1 VSARLLLG
9 LDAGGGSGRA
19 LVVDV
24 ARGPVASARRPW
36 PRAHVPAPGTAGL
49 GIDLDLELVW
59 SLLADATREAL
70 ARAGAT
76 PGDVLGVAASG
87 VRFASVVLDGSGRP
101 LLAASN
107 RDGRA
112 TAAAL
117 ELAARSGAAL
127 AARTGHWP
135 TPIALA
141 ARLVWLGRERPE
153 AAARA
158 AHAFSLSDW
167 LGFRMCG
174 VVASEPSQA
183 CTTGLLDVARRAWD
197 DELAAEL
204 GIRRGLLPALSAPG
218 ARLGGLSDEAAEHLG
233 LAQGTPVAVGGG
245 DTQCGLL
252 GLGALVPG
260 SAGIVAGTSVPVQV
274 VVDRPVL
281 DPSARAWIGCHLAAD
296 RWLVECNAGPLGEAL
311 EWTAGALFA
320 DAPAPVTRLLAE
332 AARSEPGARGALA
345 AIGTPACD
353 MRALGLPVT
362 SLAFSPIVAADDPE
376 RRRHLARAAV
386 EATAFAVGAHLEQA
400 CRTAGLADGLAA
412 PVRAGGG
419 LTASPTWLGVLADS
433 LGRPIELGASPESS
447 ALGAALLA
455 GVAAGVWPDLASAA
469 GAAGAGVRTVVP
481 SDRHRGAYDRI
492 IPVWRR
498 FATARSV
505 GDAAAGELLLPELLR
520 GHEPAARPVAARGRP
535 RILVTAELDEA
546 SLERLRRLGDVE
558 AASFR
563 ERMRLLT
570 GPALVQALE
579 GVEVFVTEVD
589 VLDAAALEAL
599 PGLRVVAACRGE
611 AVNVDLEACSAF
623 GVPVLHAPGRN
634 AEAVADLAL
643 AFMLALLR
651 KLPEATAFLRA
662 PGGEAGDLA
671 RMGQAFSRLRGR
683 ELPGCTVGLVGLGA
697 VGRAVARRLR
707 GFGARVLASDPA
719 VDAEQAS
726 LAGAEAVD
734 LAELL
739 ARSDI
744 VSLHAPVTDATR
756 GLIGAAEL
764 ARMKPGALLVN
775 TARAA
780 LVDEAALADALG
792 RGSLGGAA
800 LDVFAVEPPGADH
813 PLLAFDNVIA
823 TPHVGGNTGD
833 VAAHQ
838 GRIVAEDLERL
849 LRGERPLHA
858 LNPEVLDGFDWS
870 TPRPEPDRARL
881 AARVG
886 RPGPAV
892 SDLQRD
898 ASPAAPAPA
907 LSRFG
912 PAPDA
917 TEGRAGAAAPEPA
930 AAAPGGAVAE
940 SFGRLL
946 ADFVARCGADE
957 ALRAAARGRE
967 VTLHFTVAGTPLA
980 FWLRLRDGLETG
992 LGAPDA
998 RAEVQLKLAADV
1010 LDGMFTGRV
1019 NPMQAAMQGR
1029 LAFTGDAAKA
1039 MTLQH
1044 LQGDLARL
1052 YRAAR
1057 DAAGPLG
1064 DLASLGTE
1072 SAPAAPRTAAG
1083 DDDGLRAE
1091 LVQVVNEL
1099 YAQQLVTATGGN
1111 VSARVTGRDE
1121 LWITPSQLFKGD
1133 LRPEVLVRL
1142 DLEGNPLDPDARAPS
1157 SERLMHCAVY
1167 RARPEARAVVH
1178 AHAPHATILANAGL
1192 PFLPI
1197 STEAAFFGDLPRV
1210 PFIMPGTV
1218 ELAKAVEE
1226 AARGSWAVL
1235 LVNHGLL
1242 VAGRSLR
1249 RAADM
1254 TEIVER
1260 SAEVILGCHA
1270 LGRTPPVL
1278 PEAVVDELRRMGDLV
1293 A

>member
-1 VSARLLLG
+1 VSARFLLG

-24 ARGPVASARRPW
+24 ARGPVASVRRPW
-36 PRAHVPAPGTAGL
+36 PRAHVAAPGTAGL

-59 SLLADATREAL
+59 LLLADAAREAL
-70 ARAGAT
+70 ARAGAA
-76 PGDVLGVAASG
+76 PGDVLGVAATA

-141 ARLVWLGRERPE
+141 ARLIWLGRERPE
-153 AAARA
+153 AATRA
-158 AHAFSLSDW
+158 AHAFALSDW
-167 LGFRMCG
+167 LGFRMSG

-183 CTTGLLDVARRAWD
+183 CTTGFLDVARRAWD
-197 DELAAEL
+197 DDLAAEL
-204 GIRRGLLPALSAPG
+204 GVRRGLLPPLSAAG
-218 ARLGGLSDEAAEHLG
+218 ARLGGLSEEAAERLG
-233 LAQGTPVAVGGG
+233 LAPGTPVAVGGA

-252 GLGALVPG
+252 GLGALEPG
-260 SAGIVAGTSVPVQV
+260 TAGIVAGTSVPVQV

-281 DPSARAWIGCHLAAD
+281 DPSARAWIECHLAAD

-345 AIGTPACD
+345 AIGAPTCD
-353 MRALGLPVT
+353 LRALGLPVT
-362 SLAFSPIVAADDPE
+362 SLSFSPIVAADDPE
-376 RRRHLARAAV
+376 RGRHLARAAV

-400 CRTAGLADGLAA
+400 CRTAGLADDATLE
-412 PVRAGGG
+412 VRAGGG
-419 LTASPTWLGVLADS
+419 LTASPTWLAVLADS

-447 ALGAALLA
+447 AHGAALLA
-455 GVAAGVWPDLASAA
+455 GVAAGVWPDVASAA
-469 GAAGAGVRTVVP
+469 GAAGAGIRTVVP
-481 SDRHRGAYDRI
+481 TDRHHDAYVRI
-492 IPVWRR
+492 VPVWRR
-498 FATARSV
+498 FAAARTA

-520 GHEPAARPVAARGRP
+520 GREPAAGPAAARRRP

-546 SLERLRRLGDVE
+546 SLGRLGRLGDVE

-563 ERMRLLT
+563 DRMRLLT

-589 VLDAAALEAL
+589 VLDAAALDAL
-599 PGLRVVAACRGE
+599 PGLRVVVACRGE

-651 KLPEATAFLRA
+651 KLPEAASFLRA

-719 VDAEQAS
+719 VDAERAA

-800 LDVFAVEPPGADH
+800 LDVFAVEPPGPDH

-823 TPHVGGNTGD
+823 TPHVGGNTVD

-849 LRGERPLHA
+849 LRGERPHHA
-858 LNPEVLDGFDWS
+858 LNAEVLDGFDWS
-870 TPRPEPDRARL
+870 APRPEPDRARL
-881 AARVG
+881 AARAG

-898 ASPAAPAPA
+898 AHPAAAPA

-912 PAPDA
+912 AAPDVD
-917 TEGRAGAAAPEPA
+917 EGRPEAAVPE
-930 AAAPGGAVAE
+930 PGGALAE
-940 SFGRLL
+940 LFGRLL

-957 ALRAAARGRE
+957 ALRAAARGRD

-980 FWLRLRDGLETG
+980 FWLRLRDGLDTG

-1064 DLASLGTE
+1064 DLTSLGAE
-1072 SAPAAPRTAAG
+1072 GAPAAPRAAAG
-1083 DDDGLRAE
+1083 DEDGLRAE

-1111 VSARVTGRDE
+1111 VSARVAGRDE

-1210 PFIMPGTV
+1210 PFIMPGTA

-1226 AARGSWAVL
+1226 AARSSWAVL